1 LFEAAVKEWHLSPTL
16 VAVALIQLPKRV
28 AKTLAH
34 RVHFSIETMREIL
47 LAFKEGTLAKEG
59 ILPTLMQVATGRE
72 FSRHA
77 LSARSTEGEFT
88 TALARSTQELAGI
101 RLRHVER
108 KHDVLMGLVMNKVRG
123 RVDGRIVSERLGGS
137 QTEKQK

>member
-28 AKTLAH
+28 AKTLAR
-34 RVHFSIETMREIL
+34 RVNFSVETMREIL
-47 LAFKEGTLAKEG
+47 LACKEGTLTKEG
-59 ILPTLMQVATGRE
+59 ILPMLMQVAAGRE
-72 FSRHA
+72 FSRHP

-88 TALARSTQELAGI
+88 TALVRSTQELSGI
-101 RLRHVER
+101 RLRHAER

-123 RVDGRIVSERLGGS
+123 RRDGRIVSEKLGG
-137 QTEKQK
+137 QTERQQ